1 MSREWGYVQEVRWA
15 PLSMSCD
22 IHSLS
27 RVCEN
32 GTKSPVLEPQVG
44 SYTGGKTVALGVALG
59 PENGQTNPNADSQ
72 GAELIILKSLLSE
85 TQG

>member
-1 MSREWGYVQEVRWA
+1 MQEVTWA

-27 RVCEN
+27 RVREN

-44 SYTGGKTVALGVALG
+44 SYTGGKTVALRVALG

-72 GAELIILKSLLSE
+72 EGGAHYLEVSSV
-85 TQG
+85 